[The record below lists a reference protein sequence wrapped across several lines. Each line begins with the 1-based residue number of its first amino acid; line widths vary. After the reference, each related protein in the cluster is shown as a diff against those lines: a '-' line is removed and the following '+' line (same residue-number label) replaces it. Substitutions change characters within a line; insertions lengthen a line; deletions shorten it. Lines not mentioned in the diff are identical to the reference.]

1 MYISRIALDTFR
13 SWNHIIFDCKPGI
26 NIIYGNNG
34 LGKTN
39 IVESLEFVG
48 TGISHRTSSTLPLIR
63 KGYEKSTI
71 RLNTRK
77 NDEETTYEVNIFLKG
92 TNRARI
98 NNGKSLYMRDILGH
112 LPVVSFTP
120 SDQLL
125 ISGDPTVRRTFIDQ
139 AGLLL
144 LPNYSQI
151 LQNFKHIS
159 KQRAALLKSIRE
171 FSNNNQP
178 ISLSGLE
185 IWTGKFI
192 ESGIILTQARQ
203 KVVRILDKYFNK
215 IIKYLT
221 NSEEYS
227 ELKYNPSFQEVIEE
241 EAEEENNVFN
251 LISEHFQRIYDG
263 ELARGCNL
271 IGPHRDDIDF
281 MLDKML
287 AKDFASNGES
297 WTLAIAAKM
306 ALCNA
311 LEEKNNEKPIIIL
324 DDVFAQLD
332 ENRRKQ
338 ILNFVENQNQ
348 VFITTSSLSDIP
360 KNSIVQKNNLINI
373 EDLLSQ
379 QNSANNTYEEH
390 NSILKSILEQRTA

>member
-1 MYISRIALDTFR
+1 M
-13 SWNHIIFDCKPGI
+13 
-26 NIIYGNNG
+26 
-34 LGKTN
+34 
-39 IVESLEFVG
+39 
-48 TGISHRTSSTLPLIR
+48 
-63 KGYEKSTI
+63 
-71 RLNTRK
+71 
-77 NDEETTYEVNIFLKG
+77 
-92 TNRARI
+92 
-98 NNGKSLYMRDILGH
+98 
-112 LPVVSFTP
+112 
-120 SDQLL
+120 
-125 ISGDPTVRRTFIDQ
+125 
-139 AGLLL
+139 
-144 LPNYSQI
+144 
-151 LQNFKHIS
+151 
-159 KQRAALLKSIRE
+159 
-171 FSNNNQP
+171 SNNNQP

-192 ESGIILTQARQ
+192 ESGIILTKARQ
-203 KVVRILDKYFNK
+203 EVANILNKYFNK

-221 NSEEYS
+221 NSEEYA
-227 ELKYNPSFQEVIEE
+227 ELKYNPSFQEVVEE
-241 EAEEENNVFN
+241 ETEEENNVFN
-251 LISEHFQRIYDG
+251 LISEHFQRIYEG

-360 KNSIVQKNNLINI
+360 KNSIVQKDNLINI